1 MFPSLRRALVGAAAL
16 ALSLSSFAVDTANAY
31 PDQPIKI
38 IVTFPPGGSAD
49 IVIRAL
55 QPVLSETLRQTIIIE
70 NKSGAGGNIGIG
82 AVAKSAPDG
91 YTLGVAAAGVL
102 TVNPHLNP
110 AAMPFDPLKD
120 LVPVTMLAEI
130 PFVLVASQ
138 QSAITSVA
146 DVIAKAKAEPQGLS
160 IGHGGN
166 GTAMHLTS
174 ALFNQKAGV
183 GIQLIAYRGT
193 APASVDVLAGHIPLA
208 VLDIPAS
215 KQLIIDGKLKA
226 LGVSAAKRV
235 VFLPDVPP
243 LAEQGLS
250 EFELVG
256 WFGLVA
262 PAGTSPEIV
271 NTLNA
276 AFVKALS
283 DPAAIEKI
291 RVLGAE
297 PAPTS
302 PEAFAKFIRSE
313 SAKWGKLIA
322 ETGIKANSSAGHFR
336 KRLSAFDPDQCDGPF
351 ASRSWRAKGLSVAHS
366 ESLSHTETR
375 LNRPVRPILRDADG
389 RLPHES
395 EFLKQLGIRVRE
407 MRALRGMSRR
417 ELARLSGLSERFVAQ
432 IEAGKGNVS
441 IVRLLRIA
449 MVFRGDGPAA

>member
-16 ALSLSSFAVDTANAY
+16 ALSLSSFAVDIANAY

-38 IVTFPPGGSAD
+38 VVTFPPGGSAD

-55 QPVLSETLRQTIIIE
+55 QPVVSETLRQTIIIE
-70 NKSGAGGNIGIG
+70 NKAGAGGNIGIG
-82 AVAKSAPDG
+82 AVAKSTPDG

-120 LVPVTMLAEI
+120 LAPVTMLAEI

-138 QSAITSVA
+138 QSGITSVK
-146 DVIAKAKAEPQGLS
+146 DIIAKAKAEPQSLS

-183 GIQLIAYRGT
+183 GVQLIAYRGT

-215 KQLIIDGKLKA
+215 KQLINDGKLKA
-226 LGVSAAKRV
+226 LGVSAAKRLS
-235 VFLPDVPP
+235 FLPDVPP

-250 EFELVG
+250 EFESVG

-262 PAGTSPEIV
+262 PAGTPPEIV
-271 NTLNA
+271 DTLNA

-302 PEAFAKFIRSE
+302 PEGFGKFIRSE
-313 SAKWGKLIA
+313 SEKWGKLIA
-322 ETGIKANSSAGHFR
+322 ETGIKA
-336 KRLSAFDPDQCDGPF
+336 
-351 ASRSWRAKGLSVAHS
+351 
-366 ESLSHTETR
+366 E
-375 LNRPVRPILRDADG
+375 
-389 RLPHES
+389 
-395 EFLKQLGIRVRE
+395 
-407 MRALRGMSRR
+407 
-417 ELARLSGLSERFVAQ
+417 
-432 IEAGKGNVS
+432 
-441 IVRLLRIA
+441 
-449 MVFRGDGPAA
+449 

>member
-1 MFPSLRRALVGAAAL
+1 MFPSFRRALVGAL
-16 ALSLSSFAVDTANAY
+16 AVVISLSSFAIATANAY

-55 QPVLSETLRQTIIIE
+55 QPALSETLRQPIVIE
-70 NKSGAGGNIGIG
+70 NRAGAGGNIGIG
-82 AVAKSAPDG
+82 QVAQAAPDG

-102 TVNPHLNP
+102 TVNPHLNR
-110 AAMPFDPLKD
+110 AAMSFDPIKD
-120 LVPVTMLAEI
+120 LAPVTLLAEI
-130 PFVLVASQ
+130 PFVLVSSQ

-146 DVIAKAKAEPQGLS
+146 DLIAKAKAQPQSLS

-174 ALFNQKAGV
+174 ALFAQKADI

-193 APASVDVLAGHIPLA
+193 APATTDVLAGHIPLA

-215 KQLIIDGKLKA
+215 KQLISDGKLKA
-226 LGVSAAKRV
+226 LGVSAARRV
-235 VFLPDVPP
+235 VFLPDVPT

-250 EFELVG
+250 EFESVG
-256 WFGLVA
+256 WFGIVA
-262 PAGTSPEIV
+262 PAGTPADVV

-297 PAPTS
+297 PKPTS
-302 PEAFAKFIRSE
+302 AEAFAKFIQSE

-322 ETGIKANSSAGHFR
+322 EAGIKA
-336 KRLSAFDPDQCDGPF
+336 
-351 ASRSWRAKGLSVAHS
+351 
-366 ESLSHTETR
+366 E
-375 LNRPVRPILRDADG
+375 
-389 RLPHES
+389 
-395 EFLKQLGIRVRE
+395 
-407 MRALRGMSRR
+407 
-417 ELARLSGLSERFVAQ
+417 
-432 IEAGKGNVS
+432 
-441 IVRLLRIA
+441 
-449 MVFRGDGPAA
+449 

>member
-1 MFPSLRRALVGAAAL
+1 MFPSLQRVFVGAAAL
-16 ALSLSSFAVDTANAY
+16 ALSLSSFSIDTANAY
-31 PDQPIKI
+31 PEQPIKI

-55 QPVLSETLRQTIIIE
+55 QPSVSETLRQTIIIE
-70 NKSGAGGNIGIG
+70 NKAGAGGNIGIG

-120 LVPVTMLAEI
+120 LAPVTMLAEI

-138 QSAITSVA
+138 QSGINSVT
-146 DVIAKAKAEPQGLS
+146 DLIAKAKAEPQRLS

-183 GIQLIAYRGT
+183 GLQLVAYRGT
-193 APASVDVLAGHIPLA
+193 APAAVDVLAGHIPLA

-215 KQLIIDGKLKA
+215 KPLISDGKLKA
-226 LGVSAAKRV
+226 LGVSAAKRLT
-235 VFLPDVPP
+235 FLPDVLP
-243 LAEQGLS
+243 LAEQGLK
-250 EFELVG
+250 EFESVG

-262 PAGTSPEIV
+262 PAGTPPEIV
-271 NTLNA
+271 TTLNA

-313 SAKWGKLIA
+313 SEKWGKLIV
-322 ETGIKANSSAGHFR
+322 ETGIKA
-336 KRLSAFDPDQCDGPF
+336 
-351 ASRSWRAKGLSVAHS
+351 
-366 ESLSHTETR
+366 E
-375 LNRPVRPILRDADG
+375 
-389 RLPHES
+389 
-395 EFLKQLGIRVRE
+395 
-407 MRALRGMSRR
+407 
-417 ELARLSGLSERFVAQ
+417 
-432 IEAGKGNVS
+432 
-441 IVRLLRIA
+441 
-449 MVFRGDGPAA
+449 